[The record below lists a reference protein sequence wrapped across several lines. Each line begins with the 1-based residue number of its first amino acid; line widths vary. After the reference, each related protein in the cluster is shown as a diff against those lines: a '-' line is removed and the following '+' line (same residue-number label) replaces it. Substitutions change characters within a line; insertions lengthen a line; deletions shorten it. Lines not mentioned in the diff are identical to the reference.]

1 MIKILTPP
9 EFKKLEGALGQVTKK
24 EAAIFALFLYC
35 GLRVGE
41 VCNLRFRDLIQE
53 GGIYLEA
60 HIPASI
66 SKTGIGRPVPI
77 PPIARFFLVDYV
89 HLIIPLNTSPIP
101 SAYLFPGTGGRDHMS
116 VHGVEQLVSRICLRI
131 LHKHVMP
138 HTLRHTYATMVLKY
152 SNIREVQILLG
163 HKKLSSTEVYTHP
176 TIQDLSKSIN
186 KTFS

>member
-1 MIKILTPP
+1 MIRILTPL
-9 EFKKLEGALGQVTKK
+9 EFKKLEGALGQLKIK
-24 EAAIFALFLYC
+24 ESTILSLLMYC

-41 VCNLRFRDLIQE
+41 VCKLRFKDLLEE
-53 GGIYLEA
+53 GGVYVEV

-77 PPIARFFLVDYV
+77 PSMARFFIDDYIVNDYV
-89 HLIIPLNTSPIP
+89 PVGVSDSSHF
-101 SAYLFPGTGGRDHMS
+101 LFPGTGGRDHMS
-116 VHGVEQLVSRICLRI
+116 VHGVEQLVSRICLKI

-138 HTLRHTYATMVLKY
+138 HVLRHTYATMVLKY

-163 HKKLSSTEVYTHP
+163 HKKLSSTEIYTHP
-176 TIQDLSKSIN
+176 SLQDLSKSVN

>member
-1 MIKILTPP
+1 MIKILTRG
-9 EFKKLEGALGQVTKK
+9 EFKKIEAGLGRFTKK
-24 EAAIFALFLYC
+24 ESIILALFMYC

-41 VCNLRFRDLIQE
+41 VCRLRFGDLTQE
-53 GGIYLEA
+53 GGVYVEV

-77 PPIARFFLVDYV
+77 PPIARFLLAEYLELRGAPDQRYS
-89 HLIIPLNTSPIP
+89 NDD
-101 SAYLFPGTGGRDHMS
+101 YLFPGTGDSAHMS

-131 LHKHVMP
+131 LDKHVMP

-152 SNIREVQILLG
+152 SNTREVQILLG

>member
-1 MIKILTPP
+1 MIKILTPT
-9 EFKKLEGALGQVTKK
+9 ELKKLEGALGQVTKK
-24 EAAIFALFLYC
+24 EASILALFIYC

-41 VCNLRFRDLIQE
+41 VCKLRLRDLTQE
-53 GGIYLEA
+53 GGVYLEV

-66 SKTGIGRPVPI
+66 SKTGVGRPVPI
-77 PPIARFFLVDYV
+77 PPIARFFLDDY
-89 HLIIPLNTSPIP
+89 LNLTMPPGTSPVP

-152 SNIREVQILLG
+152 SNTREVQILLG

-176 TIQDLSKSIN
+176 TIQDLSKSVN
-186 KTFS
+186 KAFS